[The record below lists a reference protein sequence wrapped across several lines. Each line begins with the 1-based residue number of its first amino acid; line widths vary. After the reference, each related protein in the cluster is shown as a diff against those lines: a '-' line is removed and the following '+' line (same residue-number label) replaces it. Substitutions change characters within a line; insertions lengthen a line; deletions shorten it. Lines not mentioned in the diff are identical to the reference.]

1 MGTNLALSS
10 GSEDSGSSPGHRQ
23 RGQGKTRSKVCK
35 RDRGPWVSSTKAIR
49 PGSTLSP
56 VSSSVSRRTQAAML
70 SPGRGVPPGS
80 TQSSRPSRTRPD
92 QEDFRAAEHNRRAAY
107 VGACGLVH
115 EYPFSCL
122 AAESCRAAGGAGGSG
137 R

>member
-10 GSEDSGSSPGHRQ
+10 GSEDSGSCPGIDDGAR
-23 RGQGKTRSKVCK
+23 KTRFQGV
-35 RDRGPWVSSTKAIR
+35 
-49 PGSTLSP
+49 
-56 VSSSVSRRTQAAML
+56 QA
-70 SPGRGVPPGS
+70 G
-80 TQSSRPSRTRPD
+80 SRPLGFQHEGDPAGLHAQPGFLQRLPPDAGSHALARTRRPAGQHPVVAAVAHPAD